1 MNFSLYI
8 AKRYLF
14 YKSSNPPAGRAGN
27 AINIIS
33 RIAISAVVVGSLALF
48 IVLSGFSGLRD
59 FSLQFTNVF
68 DADLKIYPSKGKT
81 ISFSKTSETQLKKI
95 DGVEAFSK
103 IVEERVFL
111 QYRGK
116 NHIANIKGVDKNFK
130 NVIPIDSIL
139 FLNKWLVQNRNEV
152 VIGLGT
158 SQKLSMSVMDFQNL
172 LEIYVPKPGT
182 GQILDPANAFTKRRV
197 VASGMYRVNQ
207 DLDSKYVF
215 SDINFARSL
224 LNLDS
229 TKVTSIEIKLLQN
242 ANEKAIREK
251 IESLFSEKI
260 IIKNRIQQNDG
271 LYKML
276 NIENLFVY
284 IFVSLIAAIAI
295 FNIAGI
301 IIMTILEKRKD
312 IKTLSSLGLT
322 ISEIRKIFFYKGLLM
337 TLIGTLIGL
346 GIGIAVVIL
355 QEVYGFVPITPTLP
369 YPVRLEFINVLIV
382 FVTILVLGG
391 IASKIAATKVSEEL
405 IS

>member
-1 MNFSLYI
+1 LFS
-8 AKRYLF
+8 
-14 YKSSNPPAGRAGN
+14 KSSKN
-27 AINIIS
+27 AINIIA

-68 DADLKIYPSKGKT
+68 DSDLKIYPVQGKT
-81 ISFSKTSETQLKKI
+81 ISFSKSSENQLQNI
-95 DGVEAFSK
+95 EGIEAYSK

-116 NHIANIKGVDKNFK
+116 NHIAYIKGVDENFK
-130 NVIPIDSIL
+130 NIIPVDSIL
-139 FLNKWLVQNRNEV
+139 FLNKWLKPRKNEV

-158 SQKLSMSVMDFQNL
+158 SQMLSMGVLDYSNL

-182 GQILDPANAFTKRRV
+182 GQISDPANAFRKRKV
-197 VASGMYRVNQ
+197 VASGMYSVNQ

-215 SDINFARSL
+215 SDIYFARSL

-229 TKVTSIEIKLLQN
+229 TKVTSVELKLFPN
-242 ANEKAIREK
+242 ANEKTIKQQIKAV
-251 IESLFSEKI
+251 FSEDI
-260 IIKNRIQQNDG
+260 SVKNRIQQNDG

-295 FNIAGI
+295 FNIAGT
-301 IIMTILEKRKD
+301 IIMTILEKRGN
-312 IKTLSSLGLT
+312 IKTFSSLGLT
-322 ISEIRKIFFYKGLLM
+322 VSQIRKIFFYKGLLM
-337 TLIGTLIGL
+337 TLIGLLIGL
-346 GIGIAVVIL
+346 SLGIVLVIL
-355 QEVYGFVPITPTLP
+355 QEQFGFVPITPTLP
-369 YPVRLEFINVLIV
+369 YPVRLELINIVIV

-391 IASKIAATKVSEEL
+391 IASKIAATRVSEKL

>member
-14 YKSSNPPAGRAGN
+14 SKSSKN

-33 RIAISAVVVGSLALF
+33 RIAISAAVVGSLALF

-59 FSLQFTNVF
+59 FSLQFTNIF
-68 DADLKIYPSKGKT
+68 DSDLKIYPSNGKT
-81 ISFSKTSETQLKKI
+81 FTFSETSENDLKNLE
-95 DGVEAFSK
+95 GVEAFSK
-103 IVEERVFL
+103 VIEERVFL

-116 NHIANIKGVDKNFK
+116 NHIALIKGVDEGFK

-139 FLNKWLVQNRNEV
+139 FLNKWLVPDKNEV
-152 VIGLGT
+152 VIGLGV
-158 SQKLSMSVMDFQNL
+158 SQLLSMGVLDYGNL

-182 GQILDPANAFTKRRV
+182 GQIINPTDAFIKKKV
-197 VASGMYRVNQ
+197 VASGMYSVNQ

-215 SDINFARSL
+215 SDIDFVRSL

-229 TKVTSIEIKLLQN
+229 TKVTSIELKLVPNSDEKQIRQQI
-242 ANEKAIREK
+242 KAIIPDEV
-251 IESLFSEKI
+251 IV
-260 IIKNRIQQNDG
+260 KNRIQQNDG

-295 FNIAGI
+295 FNIAGT
-301 IIMTILEKRKD
+301 IIMTILEKRSN
-312 IKTLSSLGLT
+312 IKTLSYLGLT
-322 ISEIRKIFFYKGLLM
+322 IKEIRKIFFYKGVLM
-337 TLIGTLIGL
+337 TLIGLLIGL
-346 GIGIAVVIL
+346 FLGITAVFL
-355 QEVYGFVPITPTLP
+355 QQKIGFVPITPSMP
-369 YPVRLEFINVLIV
+369 YPVRLELINVTIV

-391 IASKIAATKVSEEL
+391 IASKIAATRVTEKL

>member
-14 YKSSNPPAGRAGN
+14 YKSSKN

-68 DADLKIYPSKGKT
+68 DADLKVYPSKGKAF
-81 ISFSKTSETQLKKI
+81 SLSKTSEGQLI
-95 DGVEAFSK
+95 NIEGLEAFSK

-116 NHIANIKGVDKNFK
+116 NHIAYIKGVDENFK

-139 FLNKWLVQNRNEV
+139 FLNKWLVQNRDEV

-158 SQKLSMSVMDFQNL
+158 SQKLSMSVLDFSNL

-182 GQILDPANAFTKRRV
+182 GQILDPADAFTKRRV
-197 VASGMYRVNQ
+197 VASGMYSVNQ

-224 LNLDS
+224 LNLDA
-229 TKVTSIEIKLLQN
+229 TKVTSIEIKLLPN
-242 ANEKAIREK
+242 ANENAIRNK
-251 IESLFSEKI
+251 IESLFNEEI
-260 IIKNRIQQNDG
+260 IIKNRMQQNDG

-301 IIMTILEKRKD
+301 IIMTILEKRRD
-312 IKTLSSLGLT
+312 IKTFSSLGLT

-337 TLIGTLIGL
+337 TFIGILIGL
-346 GIGIAVVIL
+346 GLGIILVVL
-355 QEVYGFVPITPTLP
+355 QEIYGFVPITPSLP

-391 IASKIAATKVSEEL
+391 IASKIAATRVSEKL